1 MQEHQASAEIL
12 ALRIVGGLDNYA
24 RWAAWF
30 FKKHVRGKVLE
41 AGAGLGRL
49 TMHLR
54 ADELVVTDA
63 DESKLQTVA
72 RLLGP
77 RARTV
82 RWNVLEEPPAELGR
96 DYDAVVSSNLLEH
109 LDDDAG
115 AAFRMASLLR
125 PGGRFAA
132 FVPARPELYNSMDRV
147 LGHRR
152 RYTRGAV
159 LRLLKAAGLR
169 PVEIGELNLMG
180 GVAWF
185 LNGFFGRRRLPAGQ
199 SRVFDALVPLLAT
212 AEAIA
217 GCRWGLSIFAAGV
230 RPRC

>member
-1 MQEHQASAEIL
+1 MRRADGGEARQAWGLPGLLGLPEMHEHQASDEIL
-12 ALRIVGGLDNYA
+12 ALRTVGGLDNYA
-24 RWAAWF
+24 RWTAWF
-30 FKKHVRGKVLE
+30 FKKHVRGRVLE

-49 TMHLR
+49 TAHLR

-63 DESKLQTVA
+63 DESKLRAVA
-72 RLLGP
+72 PLLGP

-82 RWNVLEEPPAELGR
+82 RWDVLEEPPAELGR
-96 DYDAVVSSNLLEH
+96 GYDAVVSSNLLEH

-132 FVPARPELYNSMDRV
+132 FVPAHPGLYNPMDRA

-169 PVEIGELNLMG
+169 PVVVRELNLIG

-185 LNGFFGRRRLPAGQ
+185 
-199 SRVFDALVPLLAT
+199 
-212 AEAIA
+212 
-217 GCRWGLSIFAAGV
+217 
-230 RPRC
+230 